1 MAKKLIPKR
10 KLDTNK
16 DINEFNRYTSGDYQ
30 IIETLEI
37 IDSGTFFA
45 DFLNGIFSHRLGIP
59 FGADK
64 YG

>member
-10 KLDTNK
+10 KIETIKEESETN
-16 DINEFNRYTSGDYQ
+16 IHTSEDYQ
-30 IIETLEI
+30 IINTLEI
-37 IDSGTFFA
+37 IDGGFTFA
-45 DFLNGIFSHRLGIP
+45 DFLNGIFSHRFGIP